1 MDEITLFTHL
11 GSRKDIRWKAGPPR
25 ERHFF
30 YLIYKSMREN
40 SLYEETFR
48 KLSQNSTK
56 KNIFE
61 RKKTKFKHILL
72 LKSYSRELNDTTRQ

>member
-25 ERHFF
+25 ERHSF
-30 YLIYKSMREN
+30 YLIYKSMKEN

-56 KNIFE
+56 KKYFW
-61 RKKTKFKHILL
+61 KK
-72 LKSYSRELNDTTRQ
+72 ENEV